1 MDAPEPM
8 HDLAR
13 GDVGVSR
20 QLSRALRVLLDTA
33 TDPQLKDQLR
43 GILEGKGSARD
54 LLHNEA
60 FNQVLDQTL
69 PAAMQ
74 QFAEMP
80 EEERQRLA
88 EQGEAELERLRSD
101 VPTEPPAEQQPA
113 EPPAEPRL
121 TAPPAES
128 RPTEPAPTAEA
139 RPTSPVVPGTRKP
152 NREVIVTPDDDD
164 EDDEYFRDRRQHG
177 WLE

>member
-1 MDAPEPM
+1 MNAPEPI

-20 QLSRALRVLLDTA
+20 QLSRALRVLMDTA
-33 TDPQLKDQLR
+33 TDPQLKNQLR

-54 LLHNEA
+54 LMHSEA
-60 FNQVLDQTL
+60 FNRVLDRTL

-74 QFAEMP
+74 QFADMP

-88 EQGEAELERLRSD
+88 DQGEAELQRLRS
-101 VPTEPPAEQQPA
+101 EPLAEQQQSVAPPLA
-113 EPPAEPRL
+113 EPPS
-121 TAPPAES
+121 AP
-128 RPTEPAPTAEA
+128 
-139 RPTSPVVPGTRKP
+139 PVVPGTRKP
-152 NREVIVTPDDDD
+152 NRERVVTPDDED
-164 EDDEYFRDRRQHG
+164 EDDEYFRDRGQRG